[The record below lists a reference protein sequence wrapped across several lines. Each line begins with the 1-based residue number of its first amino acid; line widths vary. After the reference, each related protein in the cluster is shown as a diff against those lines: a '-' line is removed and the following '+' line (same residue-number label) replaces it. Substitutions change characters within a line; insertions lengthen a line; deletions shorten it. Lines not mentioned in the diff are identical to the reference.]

1 MKIYIYPVIVVL
13 LFICTNL
20 CLPSIKAQNGN
31 PGDILK
37 KINETTYLLNDIE
50 IKTDDRT
57 VSFPCKVNM
66 ETGLIEV
73 VVCTPKGK
81 THESLLVTEVSP
93 LEFQTAIMLLGL
105 DPVNEIPDDAS
116 LADPLSPYKS
126 IETTGDSVLIFIE
139 TETNGKT
146 IRKRVED
153 YIWDESKGRASD
165 HSTWLF
171 RGAVTHQS
179 GHVIIDPETTMI
191 ATYHDPL
198 AIMELNTESKYDD
211 ELYYVNDNM
220 KLKNGQVVKLII
232 QALN

>member
-1 MKIYIYPVIVVL
+1 MKINHNLFVL
-13 LFICTNL
+13 ILIILTTCW
-20 CLPSIKAQNGN
+20 CLPTTTAQSGK
-31 PGDILK
+31 PGDLLK
-37 KINETTYLLNDIE
+37 KIDNNTYTLNDIQ
-50 IKTDDRT
+50 IKTDERT

-73 VVCTPKGK
+73 LVCTPTGK

-93 LEFQTAIMLLGL
+93 LEFQTALMLLGL
-105 DPVNEIPDDAS
+105 DAVNELPDDPG
-116 LADPLSPYKS
+116 LADPLSSYKS

-139 TETNGKT
+139 AEINGKT
-146 IRKRVED
+146 KRQRIEDFIR
-153 YIWDESKGRASD
+153 DESKDGALN

-198 AIMELNTESKYDD
+198 ALMELNAESKFND
-211 ELYYVNDNM
+211 ELYYVNEATG
-220 KLKNGQVVKLII
+220 LKKGQDVKLII
-232 QALN
+232 QTVN

>member
-1 MKIYIYPVIVVL
+1 MKIYIYPGVIVL
-13 LFICTNL
+13 LFIFNSL
-20 CLPSIKAQNGN
+20 CLPSIKAQNSN
-31 PGDILK
+31 PGDLLK
-37 KINETTYLLNDIE
+37 KINKNTYLLKDIE

-116 LADPLSPYKS
+116 RADPLSPYKT

-139 TETNGKT
+139 TEINGKT
-146 IRKRVED
+146 IRKRIED
-153 YIWDESKGRASD
+153 FIRDESKDGALN

-198 AIMELNTESKYDD
+198 ALTELNAESKSSS
-211 ELYYVNDNM
+211 
-220 KLKNGQVVKLII
+220 I
-232 QALN
+232 